1 MFGNM
6 NLGDMGKMLEGMQ
19 ERTEEMQAQMA
30 EKRYSVKS
38 GGGMIEVTMSGLGE
52 VIDLNIDDSLLEDK
66 SSLQILL
73 IAAMNDAIKMVEDDK
88 KNSAMGMLGGMGGL
102 GGMNPFGSK

>member
-19 ERTEEMQAQMA
+19 EQAKKLEEELASRTFT
-30 EKRYSVKS
+30 VKT
-38 GGGMIEVTMSGLGE
+38 GGGMVRLEMNGKGE
-52 VIDLNIDDSLLEDK
+52 VIDLEIDDSLLEDK

-73 IAAMNDAIKMVEDDK
+73 IAAMNDAVRMVEDNK
-88 KNSAMGMLGGMGGL
+88 KHSAMGMLGGL
-102 GGMNPFGSK
+102 NPFAS

>member
-19 ERTEEMQAQMA
+19 EQTEKMQADMA
-30 EKRYSVKS
+30 AKRYTVKS
-38 GGGMIEVTMSGLGE
+38 GGGLIEVTMSGNGE
-52 VIDLNIDDSLLEDK
+52 VIDLNIDDSLLDDK

-73 IAAMNDAIKMVEDDK
+73 IAAMNDATKMVEDDK